1 MYHELT
7 YRELARRRRNRII
20 AAACV
25 LVLCVI
31 LVVASLAAAR
41 ATREQSVQAVHDAVL
56 QAAVQ
61 CAAVEGS
68 FPSSVAH
75 LEDAYGLTYTHNRF
89 LVYYEWLGDNV
100 PPTVTVGVR

>member
-7 YRELARRRRNRII
+7 YRELARRRRNRIV
-20 AAACV
+20 AAVCV
-25 LVLCVI
+25 LAVCAVLA
-31 LVVASLAAAR
+31 LASAIALR
-41 ATREQSVQAVHDAVL
+41 ATEEQSVQAVHDAVV

-68 FPSSVAH
+68 YPSSVAH
-75 LEDAYGLTYTHNRF
+75 LEEAYGLTYNHSRF

-100 PPTVTVGVR
+100 PPAVTVVVR